1 MSILQD
7 LYDNAE
13 HRFGSAIIR
22 PAEVEEMVDNITE
35 EIKIAIEDIEN
46 DETESALERLN
57 NLRRE
62 LRQNMKEYLLR
73 YILFNTEHSANIR
86 YYTIQ
91 RMGLGNGSFICNNKP
106 VCSRTNEKIIKM
118 VYGKREEGEE
128 MKTGDTVKVKEFLEH
143 RVS

>member
-22 PAEVEEMVDNITE
+22 PAEVEEMIGEVTE

-62 LRQNMKEYLLR
+62 LR
-73 YILFNTEHSANIR
+73 
-86 YYTIQ
+86 
-91 RMGLGNGSFICNNKP
+91 
-106 VCSRTNEKIIKM
+106 
-118 VYGKREEGEE
+118 
-128 MKTGDTVKVKEFLEH
+128 
-143 RVS
+143 

>member
-1 MSILQD
+1 MSMLQD

-22 PAEVEEMVDNITE
+22 PAEVEEMVDYITE

-62 LRQNMKEYLLR
+62 LR
-73 YILFNTEHSANIR
+73 
-86 YYTIQ
+86 
-91 RMGLGNGSFICNNKP
+91 
-106 VCSRTNEKIIKM
+106 
-118 VYGKREEGEE
+118 
-128 MKTGDTVKVKEFLEH
+128 
-143 RVS
+143 

>member
-22 PAEVEEMVDNITE
+22 PAEVEEMVDDITE
-35 EIKIAIEDIEN
+35 EIKIAIDDLEN

-62 LRQNMKEYLLR
+62 LR
-73 YILFNTEHSANIR
+73 
-86 YYTIQ
+86 
-91 RMGLGNGSFICNNKP
+91 
-106 VCSRTNEKIIKM
+106 
-118 VYGKREEGEE
+118 
-128 MKTGDTVKVKEFLEH
+128 
-143 RVS
+143 

>member
-35 EIKIAIEDIEN
+35 EIKMAIEDIEN
-46 DETESALERLN
+46 CETESALERLN

-62 LRQNMKEYLLR
+62 LR
-73 YILFNTEHSANIR
+73 
-86 YYTIQ
+86 
-91 RMGLGNGSFICNNKP
+91 
-106 VCSRTNEKIIKM
+106 
-118 VYGKREEGEE
+118 
-128 MKTGDTVKVKEFLEH
+128 
-143 RVS
+143 

>member
-22 PAEVEEMVDNITE
+22 PAEVEEMVDEITE

-62 LRQNMKEYLLR
+62 LR
-73 YILFNTEHSANIR
+73 
-86 YYTIQ
+86 
-91 RMGLGNGSFICNNKP
+91 
-106 VCSRTNEKIIKM
+106 
-118 VYGKREEGEE
+118 
-128 MKTGDTVKVKEFLEH
+128 
-143 RVS
+143 

>member
-22 PAEVEEMVDNITE
+22 PAEVEEMIGE
-35 EIKIAIEDIEN
+35 ILAEIKMAIDDLEN

-62 LRQNMKEYLLR
+62 LR
-73 YILFNTEHSANIR
+73 
-86 YYTIQ
+86 
-91 RMGLGNGSFICNNKP
+91 
-106 VCSRTNEKIIKM
+106 
-118 VYGKREEGEE
+118 
-128 MKTGDTVKVKEFLEH
+128 
-143 RVS
+143 